1 MDLKIHSSFKF
12 NKIGTFYFP
21 KNMRIKNNYIMNTTH
36 ISEIFETYRKLPQ
49 RNNTKKGNASNY
61 CKFTPSDELTKA
73 KLCYIYLG

>member
-36 ISEIFETYRKLPQ
+36 ISEIFETYRKLP
-49 RNNTKKGNASNY
+49 
-61 CKFTPSDELTKA
+61 
-73 KLCYIYLG
+73 